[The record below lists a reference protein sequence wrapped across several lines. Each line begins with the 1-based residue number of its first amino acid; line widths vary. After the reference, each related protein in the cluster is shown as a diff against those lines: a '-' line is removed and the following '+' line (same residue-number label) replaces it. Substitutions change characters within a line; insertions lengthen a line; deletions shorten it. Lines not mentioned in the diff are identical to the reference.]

1 MIFSVNVFT
10 TFVLPALVITV
21 LAAIIA
27 FFLSFLGNKLK
38 VDHDERID
46 EVRGNLS
53 GANCGGCGFAGCD
66 AFAEALVK
74 GEASLS
80 QCHSTPD
87 EGREN
92 IAKILG
98 IAVEKSDPTVA
109 VVHCIGGANCADKF
123 TYVGAHDCAL
133 ATGVSGGCKACSYGC
148 LGLGTCVK
156 ACPYGA
162 IKVGKDDVS
171 QVDYEICRSC
181 GACISACPKG
191 IVDRIPASAKVY
203 VGCSN
208 HGKGKEVIAACKKG
222 CIACGKCERSCPEGA
237 IKLVDNLP
245 VIDYKKCVGCYACA
259 DGCPRKCIIKIGAEN
274 VVG

>member
-10 TFVLPALVITV
+10 TFVLPALVITA

-98 IAVEKSDPTVA
+98 IAVEKSDPPLPSCIVSAERTARINSRTSERTTARSQPAFRAAARRVLTVVSDWGRA
-109 VVHCIGGANCADKF
+109 LRLARTARSRSEKTTFRRSITRSAGRAARAFPLVRKVSSIGSPRRQKCTSAARITAREKRLSPLVKKVASRAANAS
-123 TYVGAHDCAL
+123 VP
-133 ATGVSGGCKACSYGC
+133 VPKA
-148 LGLGTCVK
+148 
-156 ACPYGA
+156 
-162 IKVGKDDVS
+162 
-171 QVDYEICRSC
+171 R
-181 GACISACPKG
+181 
-191 IVDRIPASAKVY
+191 
-203 VGCSN
+203 
-208 HGKGKEVIAACKKG
+208 
-222 CIACGKCERSCPEGA
+222 
-237 IKLVDNLP
+237 
-245 VIDYKKCVGCYACA
+245 
-259 DGCPRKCIIKIGAEN
+259 
-274 VVG
+274 